1 MKKVVGA
8 LLLGATI
15 VSAFI
20 AYSMYTNHS
29 AKHTAAIEQ
38 KQAAKKAEK
47 KAEKK
52 KKPVLKVE
60 DLTYQLKDSRTGQSI
75 TMIKTHTTK
84 KLNN

>member
-1 MKKVVGA
+1 MKKVLGA

-29 AKHTAAIEQ
+29 AKQTAAIEQ

-47 KAEKK
+47 RLRKRKNQS
-52 KKPVLKVE
+52 LK
-60 DLTYQLKDSRTGQSI
+60 S
-75 TMIKTHTTK
+75 KT
-84 KLNN
+84 